1 MRSQKRN
8 AFLLAPTV
16 LALFVL
22 TSGCAAFIG
31 TRGVPRGG
39 IFTDVKG
46 PGATQ
51 SFEMSVQVGELKKG
65 TSSAEGFLGLVAQG
79 DASIQAAAQDGGI
92 SDIHHI
98 DFKTRSIL
106 GLYVK
111 YTTVVYGR

>member
-1 MRSQKRN
+1 MKSRKEG
-8 AFLLAPTV
+8 AFFLAPAI
-16 LALFVL
+16 LALFLL
-22 TSGCAAFIG
+22 TSGCATFVG

-39 IFTDVKG
+39 IFTDVEG

-51 SFEMSVQVGELKKG
+51 NFEMSVAAEELKKG

-79 DASIQAAAQDGGI
+79 DASIQAAAKDGGI
-92 SDIHHI
+92 SDIHHV

-111 YTTVVYGR
+111 HTTVVYGR